1 MLLDLIISIRLE
13 YRFDRRGDTIKHSIY
28 IICNLYVVGFFDK
41 DSNLTFVTAE
51 WPPCGTDIKCPLFV
65 DGI

>member
-28 IICNLYVVGFFDK
+28 IICDLYVVGCFDK
-41 DSNLTFVTAE
+41 ANLLDF
-51 WPPCGTDIKCPLFV
+51 PG
-65 DGI
+65 